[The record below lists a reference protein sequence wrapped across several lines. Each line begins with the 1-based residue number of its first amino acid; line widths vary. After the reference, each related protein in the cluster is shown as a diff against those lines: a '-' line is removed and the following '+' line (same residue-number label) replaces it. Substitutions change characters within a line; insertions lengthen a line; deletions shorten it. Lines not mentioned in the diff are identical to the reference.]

1 MEENVGLGGFGD
13 TVCQY
18 ADDSQLDVKVLNIAL
33 PDDYVEHG
41 NVSIL
46 KKEEGIDAAGVA
58 DRVLSFY
65 TNIQRKKIWQKKYR
79 QEMVLLH

>member
-1 MEENVGLGGFGD
+1 M
-13 TVCQY
+13 
-18 ADDSQLDVKVLNIAL
+18 KVLNIAL
-33 PDDYVEHG
+33 PDDYVEHV

-65 TNIQRKKIWQKKYR
+65 TNI
-79 QEMVLLH
+79 